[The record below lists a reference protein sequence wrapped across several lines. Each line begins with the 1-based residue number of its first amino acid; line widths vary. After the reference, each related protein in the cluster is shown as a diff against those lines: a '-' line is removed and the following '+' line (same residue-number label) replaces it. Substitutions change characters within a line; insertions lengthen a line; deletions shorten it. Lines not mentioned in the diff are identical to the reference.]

1 MIILTTVLL
10 AVFTFTAI
18 AYPFLRRQ
26 EVSASLGV
34 SQNFKELHF
43 KRDHTYAM
51 LKELDFDFQ
60 SGTLSEEDYKILGA
74 RYQSKAISILKEID
88 GLQEEKPPQDEMED
102 SIEKQVSR
110 LRQSKGSFCPQC
122 GAKRPPEARFC
133 TECGTRL

>member
-1 MIILTTVLL
+1 MIILATVLL
-10 AVFTFTAI
+10 VVATFAAV

-26 EVSASLGV
+26 EVSTSLGA

-51 LKELDFDFQ
+51 IKELEFDFQ
-60 SGTLSEEDYKILGA
+60 SGTLSEEDYKKLGA

-88 GLQEEKPPQDEMED
+88 GLQEEKPLQDEIEA

-110 LRQSKGSFCPQC
+110 LRQSKGNFCPQC